1 MCHDYL
7 EAIQVL
13 HNDRIMWLGGGH
25 IFQEKAYESKSLKV
39 KNEGGWGSNLQG
51 KRRYVTLEWLFF
63 RVFST
68 QDEI

>member
-39 KNEGGWGSNLQG
+39 KNEGVMRVGGGPIYRG
-51 KRRYVTLEWLFF
+51 KGVT
-63 RVFST
+63 
-68 QDEI
+68 